1 MEKVF
6 QIRADSDLDY
16 KDGTIG
22 KENGYIFG
30 TFFRGKGEGLAG
42 GLEHCE

>member
-1 MEKVF
+1 MTWTMRMVLQE
-6 QIRADSDLDY
+6 
-16 KDGTIG
+16 

-42 GLEHCE
+42 GLEHFE